1 AYQRARQILETS
13 RDAVERV
20 AMSLLEREVLD
31 AAEVKLLI
39 EGKTLPERPPSVP
52 PAGAPPVPTKEPHVV
67 RPEPRP
73 AHGFTKGE
81 KPAPA

>member
-1 AYQRARQILETS
+1 
-13 RDAVERV
+13 
-20 AMSLLEREVLD
+20 LLEREVLD

-39 EGKTLPERPPSVP
+39 EGKTLPERPPPAP
-52 PAGAPPVPTKEPHVV
+52 PAGAPPVPVKEPQVA